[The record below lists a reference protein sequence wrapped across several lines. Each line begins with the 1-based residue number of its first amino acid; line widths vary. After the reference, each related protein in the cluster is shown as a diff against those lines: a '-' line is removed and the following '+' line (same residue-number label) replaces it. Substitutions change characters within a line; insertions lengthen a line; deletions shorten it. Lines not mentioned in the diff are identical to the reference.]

1 MSVEEMKGKVRGAH
15 PLTFDRWIYPPDK
28 VDVDSL
34 ETKEEIVRAFWELTY
49 VPAEV
54 YMTAVAGA
62 HVLRSVKAGDVGE
75 DPKVV
80 SLYLWWACRAGLD
93 LPVIRG
99 LAEKCRE
106 GGIDLAAEW
115 AATDGH
121 TDVLDLLAS
130 EFGARIGVYC
140 LTYAST
146 WGHDAMI
153 DHLVEKYGV
162 DPNEVDGA
170 GWTALHRAASR
181 GRVRTVK
188 HLIEKYNV
196 DINKRDRYEETPL
209 YLAERYGRTECA
221 AVLRGYGA
229 TNGVPAG

>member
-1 MSVEEMKGKVRGAH
+1 MRIRRSVVGRV
-15 PLTFDRWIYPPDK
+15 YPPGK
-28 VDVDSL
+28 VDVDTL

-54 YMTAVAGA
+54 YETAVGGA

-75 DPKVV
+75 DPEVV
-80 SLYLWWACRAGLD
+80 KEYLWWACRAGLD

-106 GGIDLAAEW
+106 VDIDVAAER
-115 AATDGH
+115 AAEGGH

-130 EFGARIGVYC
+130 EFGARIGVDC
-140 LTYAST
+140 LTGAAR

-153 DHLVEKYGV
+153 DHLVEEYGV
-162 DPNEVDGA
+162 DPNGEGGD
-170 GWTALHRAASR
+170 GWTALHEAASR

-188 HLIEKYNV
+188 HLVEKHNV
-196 DINKRDRYEETPL
+196 DIHKRRWE
-209 YLAERYGRTECA
+209 GRLLWTWQ
-221 AVLRGYGA
+221 RSGA
-229 TNGVPAG
+229 